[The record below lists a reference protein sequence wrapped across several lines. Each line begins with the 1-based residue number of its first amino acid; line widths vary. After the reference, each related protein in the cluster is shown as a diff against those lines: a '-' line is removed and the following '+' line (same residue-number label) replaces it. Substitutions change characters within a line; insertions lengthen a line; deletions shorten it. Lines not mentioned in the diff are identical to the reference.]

1 VHYSSGLY
9 GVASI
14 ATGTLL
20 PFHGLL
26 WTVARCLLD
35 ASGGLFLLYLVVL
48 WALVV
53 RATSTRRAPA
63 VPVATSAGRPRAALP
78 APAGTP

>member
-9 GVASI
+9 GVASL

-35 ASGGLFLLYLVVL
+35 ASGGLFLLYLAVL
-48 WALVV
+48 WTLVL
-53 RATSTRRAPA
+53 RATFSRRTSTAPA
-63 VPVATSAGRPRAALP
+63 ATGAGRPRGALSTP
-78 APAGTP
+78 AVTP